1 MKKEQEQKY
10 YEGTNIEID
19 STVFYKD
26 RNTGVIIP
34 EKEYVEM
41 LKRES
46 EEYNLT
52 IDELIADEDQ
62 FYMVDEDGNDY
73 NHSKYIEG

>member
-19 STVFYKD
+19 PTVFYKN

-34 EKEYVEM
+34 EREYVEM
-41 LKRES
+41 IKRES
-46 EEYNLT
+46 KEYGLT
-52 IDELIADEDQ
+52 IDELIAEEDQ

-73 NHSKYIEG
+73 YHSKYIE

>member
-1 MKKEQEQKY
+1 MKKEAKY

-19 STVFYKD
+19 PTVFYKD
-26 RNTGVIIP
+26 RNTGAIMP
-34 EKEYVEM
+34 EREYVEM

-46 EEYNLT
+46 KEYGLT
-52 IDELIADEDQ
+52 IDELIAEEDQ

-73 NHSKYIEG
+73 YHSKYIE

>member
-1 MKKEQEQKY
+1 MKKEQEKKY

-19 STVFYKD
+19 PTVFYKNY
-26 RNTGVIIP
+26 NTGVIIP

-46 EEYNLT
+46 KEYGLT
-52 IDELIADEDQ
+52 IDELIAEEDQ

-73 NHSKYIEG
+73 YHSKYIEG

>member
-1 MKKEQEQKY
+1 MEKEAKY
-10 YEGTNIEID
+10 YEGTSIEID
-19 STVFYKD
+19 PTVFYKN

-46 EEYNLT
+46 KEYGLT
-52 IDELIADEDQ
+52 IDELIAEEDQ

-73 NHSKYIEG
+73 YHSKYIE

>member
-46 EEYNLT
+46 KEYGLT
-52 IDELIADEDQ
+52 IDELIAEEDQ

-73 NHSKYIEG
+73 YHSKYIEG

>member
-1 MKKEQEQKY
+1 MKKEPETQY

-34 EKEYVEM
+34 EREYVEM
-41 LKRES
+41 IKRES
-46 EEYNLT
+46 KEYGLT
-52 IDELIADEDQ
+52 IDELIAEEDQ

-73 NHSKYIEG
+73 YHSKYIE

>member
-1 MKKEQEQKY
+1 MKKRTRKKY

-19 STVFYKD
+19 PTVFYKNY
-26 RNTGVIIP
+26 NTGVIIP

-46 EEYNLT
+46 KEYGLT
-52 IDELIADEDQ
+52 IDELIAEEDQ

-73 NHSKYIEG
+73 YHSKYIEG